1 MGTIDTKLTKY
12 RAELLR
18 LETILEEQERYKSLK
33 AQGLGGSESQ
43 FTDFSKIESRITKLE
58 NLISNLTLG
67 SSI

>member
-18 LETILEEQERYKSLK
+18 LETILEEQERYSSLR
-33 AQGLGGSESQ
+33 AQGVGGSESQ
-43 FTDFSKIESRITKLE
+43 FTDFSKIENRVAKLE

-67 SSI
+67 STI